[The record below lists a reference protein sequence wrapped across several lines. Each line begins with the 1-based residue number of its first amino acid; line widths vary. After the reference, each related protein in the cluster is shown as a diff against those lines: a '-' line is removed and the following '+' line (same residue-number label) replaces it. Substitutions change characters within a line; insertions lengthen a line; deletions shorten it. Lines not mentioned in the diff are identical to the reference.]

1 MIIWG
6 VQGQG
11 FSYSVYL
18 IYYIYHLY
26 IIVYLK
32 TPVYKTSTFQASY
45 FEVNKAVKIK
55 IYNSGDDHYIDEDE
69 EERTVISRWAQRKV
83 APQFNEELL
92 DGCNKQHRQIHEKS
106 LPHYFN
112 SKGGQKFEYQPKP
125 KPVFTPKPDKAKI
138 TQPSANDIQRG
149 VELYRTILLVATS
162 P

>member
-1 MIIWG
+1 MQPNLQFLHLCT
-6 VQGQG
+6 VYTVSSHLSKTEQLG
-11 FSYSVYL
+11 FFCLNPLPV
-18 IYYIYHLY
+18 H
-26 IIVYLK
+26 
-32 TPVYKTSTFQASY
+32 TPVCKTSTFQASY

-55 IYNSGDDHYIDEDE
+55 IYNSGNDHYIDEDE

-125 KPVFTPKPDKAKI
+125 KPVFTPKPEKAKI
-138 TQPSANDIQRG
+138 T
-149 VELYRTILLVATS
+149 
-162 P
+162 